1 MTFQMAK
8 KILKMPLRGLKIMA
22 QRRGISVPGLIQDA
36 NKAVK
41 KGLAKSKIAHSD
53 KPHPGGGKGRQAL
66 ERKGARRPQSLSGS
80 ERQELT
86 RAKASIIRKKR

>member
-8 KILKMPLRGLKIMA
+8 KILKMPLKGLKIMA

-41 KGLAKSKIAHSD
+41 KGLAKSKVAS
-53 KPHPGGGKGRQAL
+53 PSQHPGGGKGRQAL